1 MCSHSGW
8 LSCSPVFLLCFIVIP
23 AKFVLFC
30 YRSNF
35 CDPSGS
41 TLPRV
46 KNNNNKRTYL
56 SSCLRTLTTWHCPHS
71 PAAVAAYSSNRSISP
86 ASRAHS
92 SKPASD
98 RQTDRQT
105 NRFTDRPSTV
115 YYMQAVP
122 IGRAFQFGQTSFDSI
137 RFSLPNRFFRFHSIR
152 QSDKFAAFTLI
163 FK

>member
-1 MCSHSGW
+1 VKPTTPQCRLNHAYFYVSTPTGFRMCSHSGW

-23 AKFVLFC
+23 AKFALFC

-56 SSCLRTLTTWHCPHS
+56 SSCPRTLTTWHCPHS

-92 SKPASD
+92 SKPAAD

-105 NRFTDRPSTV
+105 DEPFHRSTLYRILYASSANR
-115 YYMQAVP
+115 
-122 IGRAFQFGQTSFDSI
+122 
-137 RFSLPNRFFRFHSIR
+137 
-152 QSDKFAAFTLI
+152 
-163 FK
+163 